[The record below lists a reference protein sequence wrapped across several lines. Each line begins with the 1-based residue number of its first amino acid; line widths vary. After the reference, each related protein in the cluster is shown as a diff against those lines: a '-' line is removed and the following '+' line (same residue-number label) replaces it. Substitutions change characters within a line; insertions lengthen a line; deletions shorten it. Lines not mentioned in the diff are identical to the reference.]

1 MDYAFPTH
9 WQVTNLPHVRE
20 VTVGE
25 AENEMSASS
34 PAETTT
40 IADRVSAAIDL
51 KAAKQMVTDVRIG
64 LGYTAVGL
72 AGGRVGVAFT
82 FRDPARGRCC
92 AFQGMHPLS
101 GRPVSELVTL
111 LGSADPIE
119 AAVGLACVNALA
131 NELDER
137 FCEGDILDHLKL
149 QPDDHVGMVGHFEPL
164 VAGLKEKVHSLTIFD
179 QRTDSDGDIRPADE
193 ALDALSRCQVA
204 LITATTIINH
214 TIDDLLE
221 SARSCREVAIIGA
234 STPMLP
240 DAFSAANVTLLS
252 GVVVQK
258 SKEVL
263 RVVSEGGGMRQFKPH
278 IRKVNW
284 QKVNNR

>member
-1 MDYAFPTH
+1 VAALAFK
-9 WQVTNLPHVRE
+9 
-20 VTVGE
+20 VGE
-25 AENEMSASS
+25 TEDEMSSGRS
-34 PAETTT
+34 VEKTT
-40 IADRVSAAIDL
+40 IAGRIATAVERQAAEQ
-51 KAAKQMVTDVRIG
+51 AVTDVRIG
-64 LGYTAVGL
+64 LGYTAVQL

-82 FRDPARGRCC
+82 FRESVRGCCC
-92 AFQGMHPLS
+92 AFQGMHSLS
-101 GRPVSELVTL
+101 GRPASELVTL
-111 LGSADPIE
+111 LESADPIE
-119 AAVGLACVNALA
+119 AAVGLACVNALT

-137 FCEGDILDHLKL
+137 FCEGDILDFLEL
-149 QPDDHVGMVGHFEPL
+149 RSDDHVGMVGHFEPL
-164 VAGLKEKVHSLTIFD
+164 VAGLKEKVRSLTIFD
-179 QRTDSDGDIRPADE
+179 QRTDFDGDIRPADE

-240 DAFSAANVTLLS
+240 DAFSAVNVTLLS

-258 SKEVL
+258 SKEVS
-263 RVVSEGGGMRQFKPH
+263 RVVSEGGGMRQFKPY